1 MSPGVGVEPGA
12 RDERDQ
18 INRITESR
26 QLRQA
31 KRKQKERSPIM
42 KPRKLRRGIAF
53 ASSLGAAAMSVTLLL
68 GVGLAGT
75 ASAATAPPPFPG
87 QAGAPVAGF
96 GLYPNWLPTAS
107 GNDPV
112 SNIDV
117 SEGSDTT
124 LFVMQTISDL
134 YSQAGIAPFACS
146 ITAAANS
153 DCQQPGGSVTN
164 PNNTQSDETDNFSGT
179 EELQGTNDVGSGN
192 GQDELCGTANPH
204 SPTEN
209 PASTVD
215 YARSSKPVSLSTC
228 PSGVEL
234 GFAKDSVVAVDFQA
248 INPGLYGSPTGYTSQ
263 VDAACGVAGEY
274 PSFAASNGAL
284 VCTSFPSAGIGPVA
298 DGWLPTDPTNCGTGG
313 GPACSGTPFTDIDNT
328 PVGGGTGATSV
339 AYRLFCQHGTS
350 ATPNTS
356 QITDWG
362 QLTNLNAAG
371 GPYLPGDG
379 VPIGVPIRIIGIN
392 SGSGTVSTFYNF
404 AQSGIGTPGA
414 GEPATDCAG
423 GSGTVSSN
431 DVNVNAASGADPEAN
446 QGPPGTNFVQNPEV
460 SLEND
465 ANQIGDFANANW
477 PNDAADEATDIATSL
492 YSMSYGAYGSNPNA
506 EVASIESGTIP
517 AGDPS
522 TFTAKILTAN
532 GKSASVATER
542 SNAYPMS
549 RTLFNIY
556 QSTTVKAS
564 VGGFLNW
571 LCDSNSSIQKGTD
584 HIDGGNFDTDLTNII
599 NGQYGYSRNTDAT
612 SELPIS
618 AQTPAD
624 NVPGGGVN
632 GTCDAN
638 VGIAA
643 GGITAGSA
651 VITLSAAPPASIQ
664 GGWKVSVPP
673 SSSVSVAGDTVSSLG
688 PGPDQI
694 TLNNPVATGTAGNP
708 TPTNLYFPGQAPVLA
723 VAVQGS

>member
-1 MSPGVGVEPGA
+1 
-12 RDERDQ
+12 
-18 INRITESR
+18 
-26 QLRQA
+26 
-31 KRKQKERSPIM
+31 M

-75 ASAATAPPPFPG
+75 ASAATSPPPFPG
-87 QAGAPVAGF
+87 QSGAPVAGF
-96 GLYPNWLPTAS
+96 GVYPNWLPTTGGS
-107 GNDPV
+107 TPSYPV

-124 LFVMQTISDL
+124 LFAMQSISDL
-134 YSQAGIAPFACS
+134 YAQAGIAPFACS

-153 DCQQPGGSVTN
+153 DCQQPGGSTPN

-179 EELQGTNDVGSGN
+179 QELQGTNDVGSGN

-209 PASTVD
+209 PNSTVD
-215 YARSSKPVSLSTC
+215 YARSSKPASLTTC

-248 INPGLYGSPTGYTSQ
+248 INPALYGTPSGYLNAVDPTCDPSTGTPPTGGGSPGT
-263 VDAACGVAGEY
+263 Y
-274 PSFAASNGAL
+274 PSYSALNGA
-284 VCTSFPSAGIGPVA
+284 VTCTAFPSAGIGPVA
-298 DGWLPTDPTNCGTGG
+298 SGWLPTDATNCTATGT
-313 GPACSGTPFTDIDNT
+313 PKCSGTPFTDIDNT
-328 PVGGGTGATSV
+328 PIGGGTGATSV
-339 AYRLFCQHGTS
+339 AYRLFCQHGAST
-350 ATPNTS
+350 TPNTS

-379 VPIGVPIRIIGIN
+379 VPIGVPIRIIAIN
-392 SGSGTVSTFYNF
+392 SGSGTVATFYSF
-404 AQSGIGTPGA
+404 AQSGIGTPA
-414 GEPATDCAG
+414 VAADCGG

-431 DVNVNAASGADPEAN
+431 DVNVNAASGTDPEAN
-446 QGPPGTNFVQNPEV
+446 QGPAGTNFVQNSEV

-465 ANQIGDFANANW
+465 ASQIGDFANSNW
-477 PNDAADEATDIATSL
+477 TGDSADEATDIATSL
-492 YSMSYGAYGSNPNA
+492 YSMSYGAYSTNPNA
-506 EVASIESGTIP
+506 AVTSIESGTIP
-517 AGDPS
+517 AGAPS
-522 TFTAKILTAN
+522 SFTAKLMTAN
-532 GKSASVATER
+532 GKSASIANER
-542 SNAYPMS
+542 SNTYPMS

-571 LCDSNSSIQKGTD
+571 LCDSNSSIPKGTD
-584 HIDGGNFDTDLTNII
+584 HIDGGNFDTDLTNVI
-599 NGQYGYSRNTDAT
+599 NGQYGFSRNTDLT

-618 AQTPAD
+618 SQTPAD

-632 GTCDAN
+632 GSCDAN
-638 VGIAA
+638 VSIAA
-643 GGITAGSA
+643 GGITAGSN
-651 VITLSAAPPASIQ
+651 VITLTAAPPTSIQ
-664 GGWKVSVPP
+664 VGWTVSVPG
-673 SSSVSVAGDTVSSLG
+673 SSSVSVTGDKVTAVG
-688 PGPDQI
+688 GTNGPDTI

-708 TPTNLYFPGQAPVLA
+708 VPTNLYFPGQAPVLA
-723 VAVQGS
+723 VSAAGLGS